1 MKTQMM
7 TKTFAVIFL
16 LGTLLINCGTA
27 QEGKTPTLTKTFDL
41 NQPGTLNA
49 SSSGGGIL
57 VETHNQNNVEVQ
69 VFVRKNGKILSKSD
83 PAVDDILDDYNLDIE
98 KSGTVI
104 TAKAERK
111 SRFNAFNNTGISF
124 TIIVP
129 KEMSCNVSSSGG
141 GVKVYGVSGTHEIS
155 SSGGGVQLENTSG
168 TTKAKSSGGSV
179 KAKNHTGDIQLGSS
193 GGKVTLKQAHGNV
206 SAYSSGGGVYLTD
219 IDGDIEAGSSGGGV
233 YVSGEAGRV
242 DAKSS
247 GGPVKVDI
255 RNLKKELH
263 LSSSGG
269 GVDAVIHGGD
279 KLGLDLDLSSD
290 RVNID
295 LHNFSGR
302 SEKNRIKG
310 TMNGGGIPVYMRASG
325 GSVNVHF
332 DN

>member
-1 MKTQMM
+1 MKTQMKPKVFGM
-7 TKTFAVIFL
+7 IFL
-16 LGTLLINCGTA
+16 LATLLVNYGNA
-27 QEGKTPTLTKTFDL
+27 QEGRTPTMIKTFEMD
-41 NQPGTLNA
+41 QPGTLNA
-49 SSSGGGIL
+49 TSSGGGII
-57 VETHNQNNVEVQ
+57 VETQNQNKVEVQ

-83 PAVDDILDDYNLDIE
+83 ANVKEILDNYNLEIE
-98 KSGTVI
+98 KNGTVI

-111 SRFNAFNNTGISF
+111 IRFNAFNNTGISF

-129 KEMSCNVSSSGG
+129 REMSCNVSSSGG
-141 GVKVYGVSGTHEIS
+141 GVKVSGVAGTHEIS

-168 TTKAKSSGGSV
+168 TTKARSSGGSV
-179 KAKNHTGDIQLGSS
+179 EATNHKGDIQLRSS
-193 GGKVTLKQAHGNV
+193 GGKVSLDHAQGNI
-206 SAYSSGGGVYLTD
+206 SAYSSGGGVYLSD
-219 IDGDIEAGSSGGGV
+219 INGDVEAGSSGGGV
-233 YVSGEAGRV
+233 HVSGEAGRV
-242 DAKSS
+242 KAKSS

-255 RNLKKELH
+255 SNVKKELN

-302 SEKNRIKG
+302 SEKNRVKG

-332 DN
+332 EN